1 MLHPLKRKCGIYLGS
16 VYCTQSITL
25 KIFIIFAWSQFNRTA
40 TMCPLWCSIF
50 GCSLVRDMLFSSIAV
65 EWLSSE
71 HVIHLTW
78 MLTFVTYSIVLVRE
92 KPNPIYITEATTGVE
107 KHFCFVL
114 LCFSLFITQQNS
126 FRFFLLKK
134 RNTFFLRI
142 SFRGS
147 SWLFFVPVFNE
158 LMNAWTRQLSF
169 YSQITT
175 AILWAFYVFG
185 VVVVAVVF
193 NILNQHDASHPYA
206 LFIDNVWS
214 FIAYTYTHDYVPFFL
229 LKFSFLSAF
238 SSDFDCFMVS
248 IRWRS

>member
-1 MLHPLKRKCGIYLGS
+1 MWY
-16 VYCTQSITL
+16 
-25 KIFIIFAWSQFNRTA
+25 
-40 TMCPLWCSIF
+40 IF
-50 GCSLVRDMLFSSIAV
+50 GVCILYTEYYIKNLYHFRLKPIQSYSHNVSALVFYFWLFACARYAIQQHCCWMA
-65 EWLSSE
+65 E

-92 KPNPIYITEATTGVE
+92 KQNPIYITEATTGVE